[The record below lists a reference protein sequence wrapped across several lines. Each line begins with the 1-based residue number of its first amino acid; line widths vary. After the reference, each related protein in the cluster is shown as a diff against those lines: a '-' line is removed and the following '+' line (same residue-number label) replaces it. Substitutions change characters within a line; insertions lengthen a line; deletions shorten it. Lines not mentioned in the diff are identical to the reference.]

1 MPSDGSSPQDEGART
16 SVESPSPAESPA
28 PAESPTAAGSTAA
41 AEPPAAAAPGRL
53 TPVALDR
60 LLREPIV
67 ARLGTVD
74 ADGYPIV
81 VPVWT
86 EWDGEA
92 IWLVVR
98 ARADYA
104 ANLRERPKVGLSIVR
119 ADAADTRALV
129 LGRAEIVAGPAPLSG
144 RTEEIARRMAAR
156 YEGSAGDRYIDE
168 TLESPR
174 LLVRIIPERIVSWG
188 DPGWHPRYR

>member
-1 MPSDGSSPQDEGART
+1 MRPDGSSPQPDSA
-16 SVESPSPAESPA
+16 PA
-28 PAESPTAAGSTAA
+28 PT
-41 AEPPAAAAPGRL
+41 EPAVPAAPGAL
-53 TPVALDR
+53 TPAALDR

-74 ADGYPIV
+74 AEGYPVV

-86 EWDGEA
+86 EWDGEV

-98 ARADYA
+98 AKADYA
-104 ANLRERPKVGLSIVR
+104 ANLRARPKVGLSIVR

-156 YEGSAGDRYIDE
+156 YEGPAGDRYIEE
-168 TLESPR
+168 TRGSPR
-174 LLVRIIPERIVSWG
+174 LLVRIIPDRIVSWG